1 MQAGQDGLVFNHEP
15 APSALTAGALS
26 RGHVMANRKDRRKS
40 AAVRRSSGTMSPK
53 EKRQLIIGG
62 LVVAGVVIAVL
73 ALFMWPR

>member
-1 MQAGQDGLVFNHEP
+1 MNQRPQ
-15 APSALTAGALS
+15 PSRPGAFP

-73 ALFMWPR
+73 AIFMWPR